1 MIWLWQLIN
10 GKIILLTE
18 MNNKPNIAV
27 IAGGNSSEYV
37 VSVKSGTNVFN
48 AIDTEKF
55 NPWLV
60 HIRENDWIILKDEK
74 KIAAINKSDF
84 SFEYNGE
91 KIIFQ
96 FAYITI
102 HGTPGE
108 DGILQAYFDL
118 LKIPYSTCNVHSSS
132 LTFNK
137 WFCNN
142 YLRSFGITMAK
153 SIKIAADENIDEKK
167 IIEQLGLPVFVKPNA
182 GGSSFGITKV
192 KSHDQ
197 LIPAI
202 QNAWK
207 ESNEALIEQFIDGKE
222 FTCGLVKI
230 KDEMVVFPVT
240 EILPKNDFFDYE
252 AKYTAGATEEI
263 TPARLPE
270 KLFKECQELS
280 SRIYNLC
287 QCSGIVRIDFIL
299 NDETFYFLEV
309 NTTPG
314 MTSTSF
320 IPQQI
325 NAMGLTLKEVITQII
340 NEKLKQN

>member
-1 MIWLWQLIN
+1 
-10 GKIILLTE
+10 

-27 IAGGNSSEYV
+27 IAGGDSSEFV

-48 AIDTEKF
+48 AVDIAKYT
-55 NPWLV
+55 PWLV
-60 HIRENDWIILKDEK
+60 QMQGKDWWVVQKDQK
-74 KIAAINKSDF
+74 VAPINKSDF
-84 SFEYNGE
+84 SFTLNNK
-91 KIIFQ
+91 KINFD

-108 DGILQAYFDL
+108 DGILQGYFDL

-142 YLRSFGITMAK
+142 YLRSFGIKMAQSVK
-153 SIKIAADENIDEKK
+153 LTKGEEINTLAITKK
-167 IIEQLGLPVFVKPNA
+167 LGLPVFVKPNA

-192 KSHDQ
+192 KQ
-197 LIPAI
+197 ETELTAAV
-202 QNAWK
+202 QKAWT
-207 ESNEALIEQFIDGKE
+207 ESNEALIEEFIPGTE
-222 FTCGLVKI
+222 FTCGLVKM
-230 KDEMVVFPVT
+230 KNKELVFPVT
-240 EILPKNDFFDYE
+240 EVLPKNEFFDYE
-252 AKYTAGATEEI
+252 AKYTPGAAEEI

-270 KLFKECQELS
+270 NLFQKCQQLS
-280 SRIYNLC
+280 AKIYDLC
-287 QCSGIVRIDFIL
+287 ECSGICRVDFIL

-314 MTSTSF
+314 MTETSF

-325 NAMGLTLKEVITQII
+325 KAMGLTLQEVLSMII
-340 NEKLKQN
+340 NEGLNQKNE